1 MSKSV
6 QPQRI
11 PKLNRRIN
19 FFFFFFFGGENQRI
33 NYFSINAASTAN
45 SYLMPKIAFYIYFL
59 KKFILFS
66 LFVYLKFLFFESHF
80 FIFSIVCLKNFLFFI
95 FINFQQINFST
106 PKKKTNSITKNCEWN
121 QILFQQLKHF
131 LFANVRNNQSI
142 L

>member
-1 MSKSV
+1 M
-6 QPQRI
+6 
-11 PKLNRRIN
+11 
-19 FFFFFFFGGENQRI
+19 GGENQRI
-33 NYFSINAASTAN
+33 NYFSINAAWTAN

-95 FINFQQINFST
+95 FYFYQFLANKLFNPP

-121 QILFQQLKHF
+121 QILF
-131 LFANVRNNQSI
+131 
-142 L
+142 